1 MCTTGM
7 SNYFFPSELELEKV
21 RIYQF
26 FDNKGKK
33 TISLRKSP
41 DISQGVIKFFKTWL
55 MNFLQLFPY
64 LTRDALFG

>member
-1 MCTTGM
+1 M

-21 RIYQF
+21 WIYQF

-41 DISQGVIKFFKTWL
+41 DICQGVIEFFKTWL